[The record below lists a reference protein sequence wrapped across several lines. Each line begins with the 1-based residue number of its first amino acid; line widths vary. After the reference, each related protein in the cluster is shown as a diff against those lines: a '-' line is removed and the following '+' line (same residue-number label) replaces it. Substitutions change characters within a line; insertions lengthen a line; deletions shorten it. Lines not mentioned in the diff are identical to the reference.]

1 MAEISETSVQERSPA
16 QRAMLLTALYSAQEQ
31 HGWLSPQAIEQVAR
45 RFDITPG
52 QVYATA
58 SFYTLF
64 KLSPQGRYRIQV
76 CDGLSCYLVG
86 GAEPVIE
93 QVSRTLNLQ
102 PGETTPDGRF
112 TLEVVECLASCGTAP
127 VLRVNDELYEHMTP
141 EKIDALLRRLC
152 ETPMSSIE

>member
-1 MAEISETSVQERSPA
+1 MTEVGETPA
-16 QRAMLLTALYSAQEQ
+16 HESGSAKRAMLLTALYIAQEQ
-31 HGWLSPQAIEQVAR
+31 HGWLSPQAIERVAQ
-45 RFDITPG
+45 RFDMTPG

-64 KLSPQGRYRIQV
+64 KLAPQGRYRIQV

-86 GAEPVIE
+86 GAEPVIA
-93 QVSRTLNLQ
+93 QVSRALKLQ

-141 EKIDALLRRLC
+141 EKIDELLEKLR
-152 ETPMSSIE
+152 SS

>member
-1 MAEISETSVQERSPA
+1 MTEVGETSAHELDA
-16 QRAMLLTALYSAQEQ
+16 AKRAMLLTALYIAQEQ
-31 HGWLSPQAIEQVAR
+31 HGWLSPQAIERVAQ
-45 RFDITPG
+45 RFDMTPG

-64 KLSPQGRYRIQV
+64 KLAPQGRYRIQV

-86 GAEPVIE
+86 GAEPVIA
-93 QVSRTLNLQ
+93 QVCGALKLQ

-141 EKIDALLRRLC
+141 EKIDELLEKLR
-152 ETPMSSIE
+152 SS

>member
-1 MAEISETSVQERSPA
+1 VPAEIALHDLQPA
-16 QRAMLLTALYSAQEQ
+16 RRAMLLAALYIAQEQ
-31 HGWLSPQAIEQVAR
+31 SGWLNAQAIARVAQ
-45 RFDITPG
+45 RFDMTPG

-64 KLSPQGRYRIQV
+64 KLAPQGRYRIQV

-86 GAEPVIE
+86 GAEPVIA
-93 QVSRTLNLQ
+93 QVSRLLKLR

-127 VLRVNDELYEHMTP
+127 ALRVNDELYEHMTP
-141 EKIDALLRRLC
+141 EKIERLLEKLR
-152 ETPMSSIE
+152 EA